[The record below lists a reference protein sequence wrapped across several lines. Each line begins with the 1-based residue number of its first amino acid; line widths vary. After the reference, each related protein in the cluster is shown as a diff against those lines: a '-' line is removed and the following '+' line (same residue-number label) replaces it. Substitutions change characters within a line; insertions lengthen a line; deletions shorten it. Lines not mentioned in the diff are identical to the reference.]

1 MNEGEVTSKDWK
13 TKKPAVEEVKVHFSY
28 VSGEIE
34 EKQFGSEEE
43 TAQEPR
49 VSLTEEGVRVTVAE
63 VGVGRTKRTRRIW
76 KRNLWGVLRIMVCG
90 GFKRG
95 RKKQEA

>member
-1 MNEGEVTSKDWK
+1 MNEGEATSKDWK

-49 VSLTEEGVRVTVAE
+49 VSLPEEEVCVRVTVAE
-63 VGVGRTKRTRRIW
+63 VGVGRTKRTRRI
-76 KRNLWGVLRIMVCG
+76 
-90 GFKRG
+90 
-95 RKKQEA
+95 